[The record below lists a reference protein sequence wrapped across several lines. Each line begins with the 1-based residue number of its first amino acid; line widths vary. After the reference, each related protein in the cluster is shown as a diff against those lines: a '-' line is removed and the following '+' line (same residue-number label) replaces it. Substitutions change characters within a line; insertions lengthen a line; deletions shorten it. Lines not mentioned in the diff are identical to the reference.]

1 MQIGMGFRATKV
13 LLTAVKFKLFTV
25 TFSSAIICH
34 GKQLQ
39 ATPTTAAIDYKSVPA
54 WEQVAISTKFQVLH
68 FFKIKEKICPCNLFQ
83 NCFYFL

>member
-34 GKQLQ
+34 GKQRQ
-39 ATPTTAAIDYKSVPA
+39 ANPTTAAIAYK
-54 WEQVAISTKFQVLH
+54 
-68 FFKIKEKICPCNLFQ
+68 
-83 NCFYFL
+83 